1 MSEISVIGGGAW
13 GTALAQACAS
23 KNKQVTLWVYED
35 FLASEINTVH
45 ANETYLPGFSLSKNI
60 NATSELKIALK
71 NDIVLLVCPAQV
83 AREMLQKM
91 QPDIRDDHI
100 FVLCSKGIELS
111 SGKLMSDVF
120 EEVLPNTKYAVL
132 TGPNFAK
139 DIGAGKPAATT
150 LACPDEDLAK
160 EIQDAIASPHFR
172 PYISNDIIG
181 AQVAGAFKNVI
192 AIACGI
198 VEGKGL
204 GESAR
209 ASLVTRG
216 LAEIARLGVA
226 MGGQLETFL
235 GLSGVGDMMLT
246 CNSTKSRNFSL
257 GLALG
262 QGQTLEEVLGSRNSV
277 TEGVHT
283 AHAAVDLSKK
293 YKVEMPICTLVYK
306 CLHDGL
312 SLDDAMEEMLNRPL
326 GHEL

>member
-1 MSEISVIGGGAW
+1 MSDISVIGGGAW
-13 GTALAQACAS
+13 GTALAQANAT
-23 KNKQVTLWVYED
+23 KNQDVTLWVYED
-35 FLASEINTVH
+35 SLASEINAVH
-45 ANETYLPGFSLSKNI
+45 RNEMYFPGQDLSEHIK
-60 NATSELKIALK
+60 ATSELKTALK

-83 AREMLQKM
+83 TRDMLKKM

-111 SGKLMSDVF
+111 TGKLMSDVF
-120 EEVLPNTKYAVL
+120 EEILPNTKYAVL

-150 LACPDEDLAK
+150 LACADDKTAK
-160 EIQDAIASPHFR
+160 SLQDVIASPLFR
-172 PYISNDIIG
+172 PYISNDVIG
-181 AQVAGAFKNVI
+181 VQVAGAFKNVI

-209 ASLVTRG
+209 ASLITRG

-262 QGQTLEEVLGSRNSV
+262 QGKTLEEVLGSRNSV

-293 YKVEMPICTLVYK
+293 YKVDMPICTLVYK

-312 SLDDAMEEMLNRPL
+312 SLDDAIHEMLNRPL